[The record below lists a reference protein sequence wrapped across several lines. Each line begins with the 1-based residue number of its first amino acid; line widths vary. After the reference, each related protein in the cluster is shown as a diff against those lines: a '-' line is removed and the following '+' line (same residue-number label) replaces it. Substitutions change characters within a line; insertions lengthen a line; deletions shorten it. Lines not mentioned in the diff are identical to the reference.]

1 MNTADDNPTL
11 FGRIIR
17 KEIPA
22 EILYE
27 DDLCLAFKDI
37 APQAPVHFLV
47 IPKSYLPTLGDAQ
60 IQDQALLGHLLLKAA
75 EIAKSQ
81 GLDGWRT
88 VINTGPQGGQTVF
101 HLHLHILGGRSLTW
115 PPG

>member
-1 MNTADDNPTL
+1 MTQSNENPTL

-22 EILYE
+22 DILYE

-37 APQAPVHFLV
+37 APQAPVHFLI
-47 IPKSYLPTLGDAQ
+47 IPKIYIPTLGDAQ
-60 IQDQALLGHLLLKAA
+60 SQDQFILGHLLLKAA
-75 EIAKSQ
+75 EIAKAQ
-81 GLDGWRT
+81 GLEGWRT
-88 VINTGPQGGQTVF
+88 VINTGEKGGQTVF
-101 HLHLHILGGRSLTW
+101 HLHIHVLGGRSLKW